1 MIEAP
6 INELQSVRFRNQGY
20 TAKKLLLPSEEY
32 AFLNF
37 LIRALGENVFLI
49 STRLGLDIYYLS
61 PKSQTSFISK
71 NLWLFQAENDSKKR
85 TSTTEFRSGTAVLDF
100 FDNAVESLAGHPQL
114 FLSCCKKLIARFNE
128 LGIKTSLNQML
139 YTCFDNQ
146 LNRLISEDRVPFSAI
161 IERLRNEREQPFLK
175 ANDAMYR
182 LLQAFASRDSI
193 N

>member
-6 INELQSVRFRNQGY
+6 IKELQSVRFRNQGY

-61 PKSQTSFISK
+61 TKSQTSFISK
-71 NLWLFQAENDSKKR
+71 NLWLFQTGSDDKKR
-85 TSTTEFRSGTAVLDF
+85 SSDPEERSGTAVLDF
-100 FDNAVESLAGHPQL
+100 FDNAVESLSGHPQL

-128 LGIKTSLNQML
+128 LGIKTPLNQML

-146 LNRLISEDRVPFSAI
+146 LNRLITEDRVPFSAI
-161 IERLRNEREQPFLK
+161 IERLRNERKQPFLK
-175 ANDAMYR
+175 ANDATHR
-182 LLQAFASRDSI
+182 LLKAFASRDST

>member
-1 MIEAP
+1 MNEAP
-6 INELQSVRFRNQGY
+6 IKELHSVRFRNKGY
-20 TAKKLLLPSEEY
+20 TGKKLLPADQEY

-37 LIRALGENVFLI
+37 LIRSLGENVFLI

-61 PKSQTSFISK
+61 QHSQTSFIAK
-71 NLWLFQAENDSKKR
+71 NVWLFQSEGDAEGRSFNY
-85 TSTTEFRSGTAVLDF
+85 EERSGTAVLDF
-100 FDNAVESLAGHPQL
+100 FDKAVESLSGHPQL
-114 FLSCCKKLIARFNE
+114 FLSCCKRIIARFND
-128 LGIKTSLNQML
+128 LGIKTPLNQML

-146 LNRLISEDRVPFSAI
+146 INRLITEDRVPFSSK

-175 ANDAMYR
+175 ANDAMQR

>member
-1 MIEAP
+1 MIKAP
-6 INELQSVRFRNQGY
+6 IKKLQSVRFRNKGY

-61 PKSQTSFISK
+61 TKSQTPFISK
-71 NLWLFQAENDSKKR
+71 NLWLFQAENDDKER
-85 TSTTEFRSGTAVLDF
+85 TSYVEQRSGTAVLDF
-100 FDNAVESLAGHPQL
+100 FDSAVESLSGHPQL

-128 LGIKTSLNQML
+128 LGINTPLNQML

-146 LNRLISEDRVPFSAI
+146 LNRLITEDRVPFSAK
-161 IERLRNEREQPFLK
+161 IERLRKEREQPFLK
-175 ANDAMYR
+175 ANDATHR
-182 LLQAFASRDSI
+182 LLKAFASRDCI